1 MVAHPPRNSPR
12 RTLELVGAAFQSL
25 KDWKSSCTLCNA
37 QVSGAGSWGK
47 VIDGNTRT
55 YNPPALPRDLCP
67 QVALIAEVHFGQKVI
82 SLGVVKGS
90 LEDVHADLKRHISGS
105 RCMVDGSDCLIP
117 SAT

>member
-1 MVAHPPRNSPR
+1 MLPFKVSKIGNP
-12 RTLELVGAAFQSL
+12 L
-25 KDWKSSCTLCNA
+25 A
-37 QVSGAGSWGK
+37 QVSGSGSWGK

-90 LEDVHADLKRHISGS
+90 LQDVHADLKRHFQDPGAWWMGQIVSFLLRPNS
-105 RCMVDGSDCLIP
+105 DLQVHSDCLFL
-117 SAT
+117 